1 MTIRRRFLL
10 ASSLARLIQ
19 RERGGLRQ
27 VEGFFPEQRDRSSW
41 VRLEENRALLILR
54 TTGPQGE
61 TEEQTEVPVAHAH
74 ALLDV
79 CAGEIDY
86 TRTKLQI
93 GNQEAFIDQFNQPR
107 ALHFVTVEF
116 DGEAEGR
123 GFQPLPWFGPEITAE
138 ARFSNQAIALRGI
151 EQYPDVPLS
160 DPALDSLL
168 DTLESRFPVQARMS
182 IKRPSAKQPSVT
194 RAQAGPAQADGQGVQ
209 VNLDDIEAAM
219 MREMERTLQKGKP
232 E

>member
-1 MTIRRRFLL
+1 MTLRRRYLL

-19 RERGGLRQ
+19 REKGGLRQ
-27 VEGFFPEQRDRSSW
+27 IEGFFPEQRDRTSW
-41 VRLEENRALLILR
+41 VRLEENRAFLILR
-54 TTGPQGE
+54 TIGPDGDVE
-61 TEEQTEVPVAHAH
+61 DQTEVPVAHGH

-86 TRTKLQI
+86 TRTKLLI
-93 GNQEAFIDQFNQPR
+93 GDREALIDQFNQPR

-116 DGEAEGR
+116 DGEAESK
-123 GFQPLPWFGPEITAE
+123 GFHPLPWFGPEITAE

-168 DTLESRFPVQARMS
+168 DTLENRFPVQARMS
-182 IKRPSAKQPSVT
+182 SKRPSAKQTSVT

-209 VNLDDIEAAM
+209 VNLGDIEAAM
-219 MREMERTLQKGKP
+219 MREMEKTLQKGKP